1 MALEPFGDIHDEK
14 FDNQDFEDCSLHP
27 DNDTVLR
34 FLKRPKEDGSF
45 LIAVLSASNSDK
57 AVMFPNSSGNSSSFK
72 QPDKLRV
79 LRDFK
84 LEMLLG
90 RFLTFLH
97 PSKFSKTSFSKCP
110 IDSWTST
117 KLEQPSSISISKCGT
132 RKKFGDLVRYLEL
145 LRLKTFNLL
154 SICHKKISLKRKTN

>member
-1 MALEPFGDIHDEK
+1 MQATQI
-14 FDNQDFEDCSLHP
+14 
-27 DNDTVLR
+27 
-34 FLKRPKEDGSF
+34 
-45 LIAVLSASNSDK
+45 K
-57 AVMFPNSSGNSSSFK
+57 AVMFPNSSGNTSSFK

-117 KLEQPSSISISKCGT
+117 KLVQPSSISISKCGT
-132 RKKFGDLVRYLEL
+132 RKKFGEIFGIAEINDLQLVKYL
-145 LRLKTFNLL
+145 
-154 SICHKKISLKRKTN
+154 S